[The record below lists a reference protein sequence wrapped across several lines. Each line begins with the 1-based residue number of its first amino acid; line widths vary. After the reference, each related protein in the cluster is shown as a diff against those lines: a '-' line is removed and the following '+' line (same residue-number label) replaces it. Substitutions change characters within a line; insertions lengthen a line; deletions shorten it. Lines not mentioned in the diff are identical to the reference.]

1 MESGNESSEA
11 DVGFVPSDRDSGS
24 DDESLLP
31 QEENPAEID
40 GLLQNPGDPEI
51 EGTVTVIKKTQKE
64 DTLK

>member
-24 DDESLLP
+24 DEESLLP
-31 QEENPAEID
+31 QDENPDEND
-40 GLLQNPGDPEI
+40 GLLQNPGDSEI
-51 EGTVTVIKKTQKE
+51 EGTVTVIKKSQKE